1 MASEFVRVC
10 RRLCLLDLAAL
21 NSDYVHYLIAA
32 QMSEHDE
39 GGRRGCGSRTDGA
52 HEIGSGYNP
61 LDSFFPFD
69 PYLLQASSKYIT
81 PLYVN
86 WSDVVGDEEESE
98 EEDEEDSDELDLSD
112 SLSSLSMSIESH
124 GSFDASTP
132 LSMMKKPR
140 EKGDAKE
147 AVPRQRK
154 LSVSMFYEEGSME
167 VQETHAFESNPL
179 SYNNTEEEDD
189 KDFQKLSFT
198 HTRKMSDA
206 GGW

>member
-1 MASEFVRVC
+1 MGV
-10 RRLCLLDLAAL
+10 
-21 NSDYVHYLIAA
+21 
-32 QMSEHDE
+32 
-39 GGRRGCGSRTDGA
+39 GGCGSRTDGA

-98 EEDEEDSDELDLSD
+98 EEDEDSDELDLSD

-198 HTRKMSDA
+198 RTRKMSDA

>member
-39 GGRRGCGSRTDGA
+39 GGRGRCGSRTDGA

-140 EKGDAKE
+140 ERGDAKE

-198 HTRKMSDA
+198 RTRKMSDA

>member
-32 QMSEHDE
+32 QMGEHDE
-39 GGRRGCGSRTDGA
+39 GGRGGCGSRTDGA

-198 HTRKMSDA
+198 RTRKMSDA

>member
-1 MASEFVRVC
+1 M
-10 RRLCLLDLAAL
+10 
-21 NSDYVHYLIAA
+21 HYLIAA

-39 GGRRGCGSRTDGA
+39 GGSGGCGSRTDGA

-61 LDSFFPFD
+61 RDSFFPFD

-198 HTRKMSDA
+198 RTRKMSDA

>member
-1 MASEFVRVC
+1 M
-10 RRLCLLDLAAL
+10 DLTKL

-32 QMSEHDE
+32 QMSEHGE
-39 GGRRGCGSRTDGA
+39 GESNNGTLCTDGA

-86 WSDVVGDEEESE
+86 WSDVVEDEEESE
-98 EEDEEDSDELDLSD
+98 EEDEEDSDELELSD

-132 LSMMKKPR
+132 LSMMRKPR
-140 EKGDAKE
+140 EKGNAKE

-198 HTRKMSDA
+198 RTRKMSDA

>member
-10 RRLCLLDLAAL
+10 RWLCLLDLAAL

-39 GGRRGCGSRTDGA
+39 GGRGVCGSRTDGA

-198 HTRKMSDA
+198 RTRKMSDA

>member
-39 GGRRGCGSRTDGA
+39 GGCGGCGSRTDGA

-198 HTRKMSDA
+198 RTRKMSDA

>member
-1 MASEFVRVC
+1 MC

-39 GGRRGCGSRTDGA
+39 GGRGGCGSRTDGA

-98 EEDEEDSDELDLSD
+98 EEKKETKSVAEGEKKHRHRSHRHREEKESAKEDSVKD
-112 SLSSLSMSIESH
+112 
-124 GSFDASTP
+124 DASV
-132 LSMMKKPR
+132 
-140 EKGDAKE
+140 KE
-147 AVPRQRK
+147 RK
-154 LSVSMFYEEGSME
+154 
-167 VQETHAFESNPL
+167 HR
-179 SYNNTEEEDD
+179 
-189 KDFQKLSFT
+189 
-198 HTRKMSDA
+198 HHHH
-206 GGW
+206 

>member
-39 GGRRGCGSRTDGA
+39 GGRGGCGSRTDGA

-167 VQETHAFESNPL
+167 VQETHAFESTPL

-198 HTRKMSDA
+198 RTRKMSDA